1 MEDSIQIS
9 VVIPTLRNPAVL
21 RRVLDGYARQ
31 DAPPGSFE
39 VIVVADQAEPDP
51 AAVDEAVGER
61 AGGYDEERFPYGY
74 EDLDL
79 GLRAREH
86 GLRVLYNR
94 RAVVDH
100 VRPMTVELWQ
110 ARAPRL
116 AATEWRFCQL
126 HPEVPPW
133 FWRMFSDAAARPP
146 LRGRAARL
154 ARFVPRS

>member
-61 AGGYDEERFPYGY
+61 PYQVRRLTGTVPGASGARNAGW
-74 EDLDL
+74 
-79 GLRAREH
+79 
-86 GLRVLYNR
+86 RV
-94 RAVVDH
+94 ASG
-100 VRPMTVELWQ
+100 PT
-110 ARAPRL
+110 
-116 AATEWRFCQL
+116 
-126 HPEVPPW
+126 
-133 FWRMFSDAAARPP
+133 
-146 LRGRAARL
+146 
-154 ARFVPRS
+154 